1 MALSKRPTY
10 DRGAQTFATPTSLF
24 EDEESSES
32 SKGVSV
38 VIEQILGLHGAANT
52 TYASVIADDQM
63 VAEDIGYYQE
73 KMREAEKFSPNV
85 GTLKEINFIDEGGF
99 ERLTDYLGY
108 TFGNVLPSM
117 AITIGTGGVTGIAAG
132 IAARYLS
139 KEGA

>member
-10 DRGAQTFATPTSLF
+10 DRGAQTFVTPTSLF

-63 VAEDIGYYQE
+63 FAEDIGYYQE

-85 GTLKEINFIDEGGF
+85 GTLKEINFSDEGGF
-99 ERLTDYLGY
+99 EKGAQ
-108 TFGNVLPSM
+108 LP
-117 AITIGTGGVTGIAAG
+117 AGVTSCVTKTQCSC
-132 IAARYLS
+132 RSLLYSRML
-139 KEGA
+139 